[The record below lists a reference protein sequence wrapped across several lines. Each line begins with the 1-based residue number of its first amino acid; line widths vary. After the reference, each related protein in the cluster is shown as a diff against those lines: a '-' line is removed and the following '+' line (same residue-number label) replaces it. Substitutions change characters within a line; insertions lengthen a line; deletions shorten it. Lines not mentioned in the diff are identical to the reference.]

1 MGIRRDFDTWAWVV
15 VVLSCPRFSW
25 SSLEDKIDSD
35 VRLKGTWDM
44 IRCRGEN
51 FQSELPLVEDSSA
64 SWPTQ
69 QIMLGSQIARNATTI
84 GHSTDR
90 WKGVLDVS

>member
-25 SSLEDKIDSD
+25 SSLEDKMDRG

-51 FQSELPLVEDSSA
+51 FQSE
-64 SWPTQ
+64 
-69 QIMLGSQIARNATTI
+69 
-84 GHSTDR
+84 
-90 WKGVLDVS
+90 